1 MALNFKLF
9 ERGCN
14 KYLVK
19 MEWQILILLVAIFGT
34 AWVVNYLHR
43 QDAETSEK
51 VFWSQRKQPLFYEQ
65 PDATKAAQVQ
75 TVEQYQNA
83 ISKLKAHG
91 NKWLTEADVFLWI
104 WGADDENTE
113 TDFARWQVLNLDRRR
128 GCVEAFWAMK
138 AQLAARAKEKEA
150 LANSMAGKDNDDW
163 QTNQTKI

>member
-1 MALNFKLF
+1 
-9 ERGCN
+9 
-14 KYLVK
+14 
-19 MEWQILILLVAIFGT
+19 MEWQILILLAAIGAT

-65 PDATKAAQVQ
+65 PDATKAAQMQ

-91 NKWLTEADVFLWI
+91 NKWLTEEDVFLWI
-104 WGADDENTE
+104 WGADGENTE

-128 GCVEAFWAMK
+128 NCVEAFWAMK
-138 AQLAARAKEKEA
+138 SQAAARAKETES
-150 LANSMAGKDNDDW
+150 LAKTMAGKEADGWKLNE
-163 QTNQTKI
+163 N